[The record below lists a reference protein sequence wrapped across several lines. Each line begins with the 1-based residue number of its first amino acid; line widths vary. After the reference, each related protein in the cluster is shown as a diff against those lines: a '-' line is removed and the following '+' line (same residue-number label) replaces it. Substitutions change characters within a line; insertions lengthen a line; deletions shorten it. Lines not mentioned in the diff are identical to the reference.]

1 MNPGITWYNVLGVLP
16 GSSPDE
22 IRRAYDSKVSQLR
35 PQVLSGAPSPVITA
49 ASRAQRMLDAAWSLL
64 GDPVS
69 RKRYDEAVGVR
80 RSGGGLAASEAFAS
94 EPGWGLADDLFM
106 AGAPGAAAL
115 GVLMELT
122 DWLTPRPHQPSRLAV
137 PDVRGLFY
145 SVCLEVVGRLDLRLT
160 VIRLT
165 DHPMPV
171 DGLVVDQTP
180 RPPAKVRRDSEL
192 TVHLWHPRDQRSWPR
207 P

>member
-1 MNPGITWYNVLGVLP
+1 MDLDITWYNVLGVLP
-16 GSSPDE
+16 GCSQDQIKS
-22 IRRAYDSKVSQLR
+22 AYDAKVSQLR
-35 PQVLSGAPSPVITA
+35 PQALSGAPSPVITA
-49 ASRAQRMLDAAWSLL
+49 ASRAQQMLDAAWSLL
-64 GDPVS
+64 GDQVS

-80 RSGGGLAASEAFAS
+80 RSGGGLAPPDCFAS
-94 EPGWGLADDLFM
+94 QPGWDLADAAYV
-106 AGAPGAAAL
+106 AGAPGAEAL

-122 DWLTPRPHQPSRLAV
+122 DWLAPRQHHPTRLAV

-160 VIRLT
+160 AVRLT
-165 DHPMPV
+165 EHPMPV

-192 TVHLWHPRDQRSWPR
+192 RVHVWHPPERRSWPR